1 MQGGLRKRLF
11 PALVGA
17 VVATLSYF
25 VFSSARDEQSAARI
39 SESLY
44 SKLVLGLGVQGDLQ
58 YGTQESRRTFLY
70 VLTTN
75 DMPSQ
80 LAYVKELRAADLSV
94 DLLTGKS
101 ILMGIGPDED
111 RLLQVFAT
119 RSLQYLEIR
128 DTIISLVLGGR
139 RPEAM
144 VLDATAAAK
153 FDQSEVVIRELKA
166 SIEKDAA
173 RNAAVTTRLFR
184 QAVLERVGLLILIIG
199 CAAWLLLMNR
209 KLRDAKVR
217 AEQESATTEQ
227 QKGEIER
234 LFEQAQQASRAKS
247 EFLANMSHEIR
258 TPMNGVIGMTGVLL
272 DMELTP
278 DQWDCVDTI
287 RKSGEALLAIIND
300 ILDFSKIEAGK
311 LKIEVF
317 PFDLRALLEEV
328 AEMLTPQA
336 ESKGLDLV
344 LQYPAHVPSFF
355 LGDADRIRQVVTNLA
370 GNAIKFTQAGH
381 VLLAADC
388 GEQDDRSARM
398 IVSVTDTG
406 IGIPPEKIDVLF
418 EKFSQA
424 DASTTR
430 KYGGTG
436 LGLAISKKL
445 VELMEGSIQI
455 ESRVGHGSA
464 FHFSLR
470 LALDA
475 GPVVSHCSAVNL
487 RGLRVLIVD
496 DNGVNRR
503 VVHEQISSF
512 GMRNGSYATGEE
524 ALAAARRAQA
534 AGDPYDMVITD
545 YQMPGI
551 DGAALAASIKADP
564 TLGDPVCILLTSVS
578 QWRELRGLARAS
590 IDGSLVKPVRRSRLM
605 ETLATAWSKR
615 LPPSGEREM
624 PFPTPVQKAG
634 SLAALAHRLG
644 GRFEGLGTRVLV
656 VEDNAVNQRVAL
668 SMLNGLGLRADVG
681 GNGRE
686 GVEMLRSLLYDLVLM
701 DCQMP
706 EMDGYEA
713 TAEIRALD
721 YPTCDIPIIAM
732 TADAL
737 AEVHQRCLAAGM
749 NDVIT
754 KPVKLEDLAQ
764 VLETWLRLGTVDE
777 RPRKVRKNEPSPP
790 KASSG
795 LGEET
800 GP

>member
-1 MQGGLRKRLF
+1 M
-11 PALVGA
+11 
-17 VVATLSYF
+17 LSYF
-25 VFSSARDEQSAARI
+25 VFSSARDEQSAART
-39 SESLY
+39 SETLY
-44 SKLVLGLGVQGDLQ
+44 SKLVLGLSVQGDLQ

-80 LAYVKELRAADLSV
+80 LAYIKELRAADLSV

-119 RSLQYLEIR
+119 RWLQYLETR
-128 DTIISLVLGGR
+128 DTIISLVLGDR

-144 VLDATAAAK
+144 VLEASAAGK
-153 FDQSEVVIRELKA
+153 FDQAEAVIKQLKA
-166 SIEKDAA
+166 SIEKGAA
-173 RNAAVTTRLFR
+173 GNAAVTTKLLH
-184 QAVLERVGLLILIIG
+184 QAVSERVGLLILIIG
-199 CAAWLLLMNR
+199 CAAWLQLLNR

-217 AEQESATTEQ
+217 AEQEAATTEQ
-227 QKGEIER
+227 QKREIER

-272 DMELTP
+272 DLELKP
-278 DQWDCVDTI
+278 EQRDCVDTI
-287 RKSGEALLAIIND
+287 RKSGEALLTIIND

-311 LKIEVF
+311 LKLEAF

-336 ESKGLDLV
+336 EDKGLDLV

-355 LGDADRIRQVVTNLA
+355 VGDADRIRQVVTNLA

-388 GEQDDRSARM
+388 REHDDASATM

-406 IGIPPEKIDVLF
+406 IGIPPEKIALLF

-445 VELMEGSIQI
+445 VELMEGSIQV
-455 ESRVGHGSA
+455 ESRMGKGSA
-464 FHFSLR
+464 FQFSLR

-475 GPVVSHCSAVNL
+475 RPVVSQGSAVNL

-524 ALAAARRAQA
+524 ALEAVREAQV
-534 AGDPYDMVITD
+534 AGDPYHMVITD

-551 DGAALAASIKADP
+551 DGAALAAAIKADP

-578 QWRELRGLARAS
+578 QWRDLKGLAAAS

-605 ETLATAWSKR
+605 ETLAAAWSKR
-615 LPPSGEREM
+615 HPPSGEREM
-624 PFPTPVQKAG
+624 SSPPPVQKAS

-644 GRFEGLGTRVLV
+644 GRFEGSGTRVLV
-656 VEDNAVNQRVAL
+656 FEDNAVNQKVAL
-668 SMLNGLGLRADVG
+668 SMLRGLGLRADVA

-686 GVEMLRSLLYDLVLM
+686 GIEMLRILPYDLVLM

-713 TAEIRALD
+713 TTQIRLLD
-721 YPTCDIPIIAM
+721 DPACRIPIVAM

-737 AEVHQRCLAAGM
+737 AEVRQRCLAVGM
-749 NDVIT
+749 DDVIV

-764 VLETWLRLGTVDE
+764 ALETWLRVGTLDAPAE
-777 RPRKVRKNEPSPP
+777 RPVC
-790 KASSG
+790 
-795 LGEET
+795 
-800 GP
+800 